1 MRGKRTNGSEI
12 DLGLAIIAALR
23 HPGECLTQ
31 QDIAAWCGCTR
42 QRIEQIEKQAL
53 RKIRRRLGLATKD
66 DGLWRELMNEMFNRR
81 RVAVPKATTTGCY

>member
-1 MRGKRTNGSEI
+1 MRGKRTNGAEI
-12 DLGLAIIAALR
+12 DLGLALLSVVR

-31 QDIAAWCGCTR
+31 QDVAAWCGCSR

-81 RVAVPKATTTGCY
+81 GVAVPKPKVTFSY

>member
-12 DLGLAIIAALR
+12 DLGLAILSVLR
-23 HPGECLTQ
+23 LPGECLTQ
-31 QDIAAWCGCTR
+31 VDIAAWTDCSR

-66 DGLWRELMNEMFNRR
+66 DGLYRELMNEMFNRR
-81 RVAVPKATTTGCY
+81 GVAVPKPTTSGCY